1 MFLKNWE
8 VKENTSNLILRSF
21 GGGERE
27 GKIFI
32 FLLCSL
38 KHINILHTSKF
49 KRGNV
54 NLLEKW

>member
-1 MFLKNWE
+1 MFLKIWE
-8 VKENTSNLILRSF
+8 VKENTSNLILR
-21 GGGERE
+21 GGEERE

-32 FLLCSL
+32 FFLCSL

-49 KRGNV
+49 KTRNV